1 MEISQAGLDSIKK
14 HEGLRLRAYRDAVG
28 IWTIGYG
35 HTGPEVTPG
44 MEISEGEAESMLR
57 EDVLECEA
65 CIEEHVTVDLTQ
77 GQFDAL
83 CSFIFNLG
91 CGAFERSTLLK
102 LLNEGDYAG
111 AAQQFGRWVNAGGKQ
126 LPGLVKRRGDELAM
140 FSDYGDGT
148 LA

>member
-35 HTGPEVTPG
+35 HTGPEVQPG
-44 MEISEGEAESMLR
+44 MEITEGEAESILR
-57 EDVLECEA
+57 EDVMQAEA

-91 CGAFERSTLLK
+91 CGAFERSTLLR
-102 LLNEGDYAG
+102 LLNEGDYSG
-111 AAQQFGRWVNAGGKQ
+111 AAQQFGRWVNAGGKP

>member
-35 HTGPEVTPG
+35 HTGPEVQPG
-44 MEISEGEAESMLR
+44 MEITEAEAESILR
-57 EDVLECEA
+57 EDVMQAES
-65 CIEEHVTVDLTQ
+65 CIEEHVAVDLTQ

-91 CGAFERSTLLK
+91 CGAFERSTLLR

-111 AAQQFGRWVNAGGKQ
+111 AAQQFGRWVNAGGKP